1 MIGEVIRWLDRK
13 GYGFISTEN
22 DEDVFVHYSGIK
34 GTVSLVKGQKVEFDV
49 EFSNKGPRAV
59 NVRVIG

>member
-22 DEDVFVHYSGIK
+22 DGDVFVHYSDLKGTFSLIK
-34 GTVSLVKGQKVEFDV
+34 GQNVEFEV
-49 EFSNKGPRAV
+49 EFSSKGPRAV